1 MDAIE
6 FMARFEEDGLLFFET
21 LGAESID
28 AERKELFEL
37 LADNQKRHL
46 GSLEKLK
53 ENLHGIETDTTLVDR
68 AGVVVNGFRRTL
80 YSHDIVKE
88 LKQDADAFDHIVKA
102 EEEVIVLLDGMA
114 KAEGEQNTRELLA
127 LLAEEEKQHLSRME
141 NIYEFVE
148 APRSYLE
155 WGEFSNLHPL

>member
-1 MDAIE
+1 
-6 FMARFEEDGLLFFET
+6 
-21 LGAESID
+21 
-28 AERKELFEL
+28 
-37 LADNQKRHL
+37 
-46 GSLEKLK
+46 
-53 ENLHGIETDTTLVDR
+53 
-68 AGVVVNGFRRTL
+68 
-80 YSHDIVKE
+80 
-88 LKQDADAFDHIVKA
+88 VKA

-114 KAEGEQNTRELLA
+114 KAEGEDNTRELLV

>member
-6 FMARFEEDGLLFFET
+6 FMARFEEDGLRFFET
-21 LGAESID
+21 LGAESTD

-46 GSLEKLK
+46 GSLEKLR

-68 AGVVVNGFRRTL
+68 AGQVVNGFRRTL
-80 YSHDIVKE
+80 SSNDIIRE
-88 LKQDADAFDHIVKA
+88 FKQDADAFDHLVKT
-102 EEEVIVLLDGMA
+102 EEEVIELLDGMA
-114 KAEGEQNTRELLA
+114 KAEGEENTRELLA

>member
-6 FMARFEEDGLLFFET
+6 FMTRFEEDGLRFFET

-28 AERKELFEL
+28 AERKELFEI

-68 AGVVVNGFRRTL
+68 AGQMVNGFRRTL
-80 YSHDIVKE
+80 YCHDIVKE
-88 LKQDADAFDHIVKA
+88 FKQDTDAFDHIVKA
-102 EEEVIVLLDGMA
+102 EEEVIELLAGMA
-114 KAEGEQNTRELLA
+114 RAEPEENTRELLA

-141 NIYEFVE
+141 NIYEFIE

-155 WGEFSNLHPL
+155 WGEFSNLHLL

>member
-6 FMARFEEDGLLFFET
+6 FMARFEEDGLRFFET
-21 LGAESID
+21 LSAESAD
-28 AERKELFEL
+28 TELKELFEL

-46 GSLEKLK
+46 GSLEKLR

-68 AGVVVNGFRRTL
+68 AGQVVNGFRRTL
-80 YSHDIVKE
+80 YSQDIVKE
-88 LKQDADAFDHIVKA
+88 LRQDADAFDHIVKA

-114 KAEGEQNTRELLA
+114 KAEGEENTRELLV

>member
-6 FMARFEEDGLLFFET
+6 FMTRFEEDGLRFFET
-21 LGAESID
+21 LCAESID
-28 AERKELFEL
+28 AERKELFEI

-68 AGVVVNGFRRTL
+68 AGQMVNGFRRTL
-80 YSHDIVKE
+80 YSHDIIKE
-88 LKQDADAFDHIVKA
+88 LKQDTDAFDHIVKA
-102 EEEVIVLLDGMA
+102 EEEIIELLDGMA
-114 KAEGEQNTRELLA
+114 KAEPEENTHEVLA
-127 LLAEEEKQHLSRME
+127 LLAEEEKQHLIRME
-141 NIYEFVE
+141 HIYEFVE

-155 WGEFSNLHPL
+155 WGEFSNLQTL